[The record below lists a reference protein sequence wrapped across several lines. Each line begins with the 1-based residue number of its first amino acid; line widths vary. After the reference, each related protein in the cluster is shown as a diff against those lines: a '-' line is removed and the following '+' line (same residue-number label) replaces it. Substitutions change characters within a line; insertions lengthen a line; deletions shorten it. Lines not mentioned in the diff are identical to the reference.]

1 MEGYTVISML
11 KYIYHIMKIGNLFS
25 KLVYIYNRLRPSIK
39 IGVYGDSGTGKS
51 QFLSTITGN
60 GIYKNGST
68 MNLKRYKLVLESGRA
83 IEFIDTPGH
92 HSLSINRER
101 LKIKIQNNK
110 ITGIINIVSYG
121 YQDNP
126 DIDLDEAFDVDK
138 KEVKE
143 SYLEDNR
150 KREIERTEEIIKAIV
165 PEVKLKWIITL
176 VNKADIWYKDKNE
189 VLKYYKEGNYHTKI
203 SELQCTTNLFV
214 YPFCSIITPFANR
227 PMLLIYGEKDKYQ
240 MYDDFFEGLQE
251 LVSD

>member
-1 MEGYTVISML
+1 
-11 KYIYHIMKIGNLFS
+11 MKIGNLFN
-25 KLVYIYNRLRPSIK
+25 KLVYIYNRLRPSVK

-60 GIYKNGST
+60 GIYKNGPT
-68 MNLKRYKLVLESGRA
+68 MKLKHCKFVLANGRQ

-92 HSLSINRER
+92 QSLSIPREKF
-101 LKIKIQNNK
+101 KIKIQNNK

-121 YQDNP
+121 YQYQDNLN
-126 DIDLDEAFDVDK
+126 LDEIFNVDTR
-138 KEVKE
+138 EVKE

-189 VLKYYKEGNYHTKI
+189 VLKYYNEGNYHIKI
-203 SELQCTTNLFV
+203 SELKRTTNLFV

-227 PMLLIYGEKDKYQ
+227 PMLLIYGEKDKHQ
-240 MYDDFFEGLQE
+240 MYDDFFKGLQE
-251 LVSD
+251 LVND